1 MARVARKPRDDRRAA
16 TVAEARALAHP
27 DRLRIIRLTYDEELT
42 NAELA
47 ARLGRD
53 PATTLHHVRTLVDT
67 GFLEALPVRRGPRG
81 SRERPYRSTGKSWA
95 MDVDGTGIDIN
106 AAMLGAFQAEI
117 AATGPEQRD
126 ISRLALSLSE
136 EQDAELRERLNALLR
151 EAAAWDP
158 VEDGKRVAV
167 FLAIYARD

>member
-1 MARVARKPRDDRRAA
+1 MLFVELSQSTTSYDKPSQAA
-16 TVAEARALAHP
+16 GIE
-27 DRLRIIRLTYDEELT
+27 LRQLELP
-42 NAELA
+42 L
-47 ARLGRD
+47 
-53 PATTLHHVRTLVDT
+53 
-67 GFLEALPVRRGPRG
+67 
-81 SRERPYRSTGKSWA
+81 
-95 MDVDGTGIDIN
+95 
-106 AAMLGAFQAEI
+106 LGAFQAEI

>member
-1 MARVARKPRDDRRAA
+1 MARVARKPDEARRSA

-42 NAELA
+42 NAEIA
-47 ARLGRD
+47 GKLGRD
-53 PATTLHHVRTLVDT
+53 PASTLHHVRTLVDT

-95 MDVDGTGIDIN
+95 MDTDGTGIDLT

-117 AATGPEQRD
+117 TTATDPD
-126 ISRLALSLSE
+126 LNRLALSLSE
-136 EQDAELRERLNALLR
+136 DQHADFTGRLHALLK
-151 EAAAWDP
+151 EAASWDP
-158 VEDGKRVAV
+158 VEDGKRIAV
-167 FLAIYARD
+167 FLALYDREP

>member
-1 MARVARKPRDDRRAA
+1 MARVARKPDDARRAA

-27 DRLRIIRLTYDEELT
+27 DRLRIIRLTYDQELT

-53 PATTLHHVRTLVDT
+53 PASTLHHVRTLLDT
-67 GFLEALPVRRGPRG
+67 GFLEALPVRRGARG

-95 MDVDGTGIDIN
+95 MDTDGTGIDIN
-106 AAMLGAFQAEI
+106 TAMLGAFQAEI
-117 AATGPEQRD
+117 AVAPGEPD
-126 ISRLALSLSE
+126 LARLALSLSE
-136 EQDAELRERLNALLR
+136 EQLKELSDRLDALLK
-151 EAAAWDP
+151 EAATWEP

-167 FLAIYARD
+167 FLAIYEREP

>member
-1 MARVARKPRDDRRAA
+1 MARVARKPDDQRRAA

-27 DRLRIIRLTYDEELT
+27 DRLRIIRLTYDQELT
-42 NAELA
+42 NAEMA
-47 ARLGRD
+47 GKLGRD
-53 PATTLHHVRTLVDT
+53 PASTLHHVRTLVDT

-95 MDVDGTGIDIN
+95 MDVDGTGIDIT

-117 AATGPEQRD
+117 AGATNPD
-126 ISRLALSLSE
+126 VNRLALSLSE
-136 EQDAELRERLNALLR
+136 EQYEDFTTRLHALLR

-158 VEDGKRVAV
+158 ADEGRRIAV
-167 FLAIYARD
+167 FLALYDRES